1 MTGRTADTGHLSTGQ
16 PGTAPSAHAP
26 AVVRTEVLGGGI
38 GAAFSSRAGG
48 ISKPPYDSLNL
59 GLGVGDDPTAV
70 TANRAALAR
79 ACGLRATD
87 LAWMRQVHG
96 SHVSYVGTGSSG
108 PAGPA
113 DAIYTDAPGVALC
126 VLAADCVPVLLA
138 DPVAGLVGAAHA
150 GREGLVA
157 GVVPALLAAMTA
169 AGASPA
175 RVRAVTGPA
184 ICGGCYEVPDE
195 MQARVAA
202 LVPAAA
208 CRTTAGTAGLDIAA
222 GVRSQLAAAGVG
234 GAVADGRCTRESP
247 ELFSHRRSGT
257 TGRLAAVVW
266 LLP

>member
-1 MTGRTADTGHLSTGQ
+1 
-16 PGTAPSAHAP
+16 
-26 AVVRTEVLGGGI
+26 
-38 GAAFSSRAGG
+38 
-48 ISKPPYDSLNL
+48 
-59 GLGVGDDPTAV
+59 
-70 TANRAALAR
+70 
-79 ACGLRATD
+79 
-87 LAWMRQVHG
+87 MRQVHG
-96 SHVSYVGTGSSG
+96 SQVSYVGAGSAG

-113 DAIYTDAPGVALC
+113 DAIYTDVPGLALC

-175 RVRAVTGPA
+175 RMRAVTGPA
-184 ICGGCYEVPDE
+184 ICGGCYEVPDD

-202 LVPAAA
+202 VVPAAA
-208 CRTTAGTAGLDIAA
+208 CHTTAGTAGLDIAA
-222 GVRSQLAAAGVG
+222 GVRSQLAVAGVG

-257 TGRLAAVVW
+257 TGRLAAVIW